1 MENIQTPTFINEG
14 EIVLNDENYTIR
26 FSFIN
31 NILCTILTYKG
42 ETIHNLKDGEEELLV
57 YFLLNMGFT
66 STSYCNSL
74 VWLFKLVEKHPKLK
88 NVVWNLD

>member
-42 ETIHNLKDGEEELLV
+42 ETIHNLKDGGALGVFLTKHGIHFYILL
-57 YFLLNMGFT
+57 
-66 STSYCNSL
+66 
-74 VWLFKLVEKHPKLK
+74 
-88 NVVWNLD
+88 